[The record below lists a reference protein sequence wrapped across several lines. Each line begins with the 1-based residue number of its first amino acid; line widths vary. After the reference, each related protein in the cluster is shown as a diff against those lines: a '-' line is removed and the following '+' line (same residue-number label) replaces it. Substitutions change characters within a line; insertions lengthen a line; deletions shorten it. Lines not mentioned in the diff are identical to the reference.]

1 MLREIKVHI
10 FSLKPGICGL
20 IKKSIGSSN
29 YAVSC
34 TNATDLTDNFFEE
47 FDSNVDCIIIDKDI
61 ENNTKDKLKRKFNGI
76 PIICLPSLDS
86 ENLVDN
92 RVKYISEPLK
102 LSELVK
108 TLDEIFDIESN

>member
-1 MLREIKVHI
+1 MSREIRVHI
-10 FSLKPGICGL
+10 FSLKPSICGL
-20 IKKSIGSSN
+20 IKKSIGSTN

-47 FDSNVDCIIIDKDI
+47 FNSNVDCIIIDKDI
-61 ENNTKDKLKRKFNGI
+61 ENKTKDKLKSKFNGI

-86 ENLVDN
+86 EYPVDSGI
-92 RVKYISEPLK
+92 KYISEPLK